1 MKKLLGILGIVL
13 LAFIGF
19 KGYTYYQDTY
29 EGTMA
34 YAKVPEQVPT
44 REEAKDMS
52 DKNILN
58 DDGTTQYTYEYEF
71 DFIKDNQKKV
81 TIGYGV
87 MGKDPVPFEPGTFV
101 KAEVSN
107 KRVIKGPYSVTESEI
122 PKEILEKLNQ
132 Q

>member
-1 MKKLLGILGIVL
+1 
-13 LAFIGF
+13 
-19 KGYTYYQDTY
+19 
-29 EGTMA
+29 
-34 YAKVPEQVPT
+34 
-44 REEAKDMS
+44 
-52 DKNILN
+52 
-58 DDGTTQYTYEYEF
+58 
-71 DFIKDNQKKV
+71 
-81 TIGYGV
+81 